1 MYIQDMAATHIPRGG
16 GNKAHFISISVN
28 ELDLLAHAVPRS
40 GTVDGHVARS
50 TTLLA
55 HGIGKN
61 IDVRRPFQAGYY
73 LEAPAR

>member
-1 MYIQDMAATHIPRGG
+1 
-16 GNKAHFISISVN
+16 
-28 ELDLLAHAVPRS
+28 
-40 GTVDGHVARS
+40 VARS

-61 IDVRRPFQAGYY
+61 IDVRRPFQVGYY